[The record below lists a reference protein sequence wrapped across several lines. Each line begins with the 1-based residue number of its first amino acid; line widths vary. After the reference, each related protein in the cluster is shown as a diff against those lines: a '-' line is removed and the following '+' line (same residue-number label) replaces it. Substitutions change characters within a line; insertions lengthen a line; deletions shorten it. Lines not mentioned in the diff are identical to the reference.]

1 MSALRIL
8 VVEDEPLLGEL
19 LAEMLETMGHEVCGV
34 ENTEAEAVASAARCK
49 PDLMI
54 VDAWLRDGS
63 GVSAMEKI
71 CKSGFI
77 PHFFVSGDISRITAS
92 RRGAVMVQKPFRESD
107 LASAIGRA
115 LEARSP

>member
-8 VVEDEPLLGEL
+8 VVEDEPLVGEL
-19 LAEMLETMGHEVCGV
+19 LAEVLETMGHEVCGV
-34 ENTEAEAVASAARCK
+34 ESTEAGAVASAARCK

-71 CKSGFI
+71 CDAGFI
-77 PHFFVSGDISRITAS
+77 PHFFVSGDISRVTAS
-92 RRGAVMVQKPFRESD
+92 RRGAIAVQKPFHESD
-107 LASAIGRA
+107 LACAIQRA
-115 LEARSP
+115 LEAASP

>member
-8 VVEDEPLLGEL
+8 VIEDEPLLGEL

-34 ENTEAEAVASAARCK
+34 ERTEAEAVASAARCK

-54 VDAWLRDGS
+54 IDAWLRDGS

-71 CKSGFI
+71 CEAGFI
-77 PHFFVSGDISRITAS
+77 PHFFVSGDTSKITTS
-92 RRGAVMVQKPFRESD
+92 RRGAIAVQKPFRESD
-107 LASAIGRA
+107 LASAIQRA
-115 LEARSP
+115 LEAALP